1 MVDVSLKLQQKG
13 VDLETILDEEEKS
26 FKQAMRDMAWQ
37 VHDDIIQIANAS
49 LVTSRLDYI
58 NSMDFE
64 DLGNLF
70 IISIKEPGVHFE
82 NGFEAFDQK
91 QGLIHGPHSKVSAS
105 GHRYNIVPFSH
116 KGATTKES
124 ESKGQAY
131 VSELKNTIKK
141 MQQLAPPKEI
151 RDRSGRVIGR
161 VVAKTPKDIQGVTSG
176 MIKIEKDY
184 NKKKQSSY
192 LTFRGVSEKSDPA
205 DWIHPGYKGLKAF
218 EAVEKT
224 IEDKI
229 DVVIRQIFGV

>member
-1 MVDVSLKLQQKG
+1 MVDISLKLKQHG
-13 VDLETILDEEEKS
+13 IDLETIIEEEEKI
-26 FKQAMRDMAWQ
+26 FKKAMRDVAWQ
-37 VHDDIIQIANAS
+37 VHDDIIQIASAS

-58 NSMDFE
+58 KSMDFQ

-70 IISIKEPGVHFE
+70 IISIGEPGLHFE
-82 NGFEAFDQK
+82 DGFESFDQK
-91 QGLIHGPHSKVSAS
+91 QGLLNGPRSKVSAS

-116 KGATTKES
+116 KGATSKES
-124 ESKGQAY
+124 ERRGKAY

-141 MQQLAPPKEI
+141 MKQLDPPKEI

-161 VVAKTPKDIQGVTSG
+161 IVAKAPKDIEGVTSG
-176 MIKIEKDY
+176 MVKIEKDY
-184 NKKKQSSY
+184 SKKKQSSY
-192 LTFRGVSEKSDPA
+192 LTFRGVSENSDPS

-229 DVVIRQIFGV
+229 DVIIRQVFGA